1 MASRVAVVRAKYLSG
16 WIGPSDASRS
26 TAEPV
31 ALFGT
36 QSALASG
43 PQEAGEGPSY
53 ARMHSWKEL
62 QQALNA
68 LESRLPEANEQSTD
82 QVLTAC
88 GAVHAWSAPAQAAS
102 AGAFWPTRRAAVSPD
117 NRGAGKWQLQS
128 RELPPP
134 VSNQNWD
141 SAARQGCVQS
151 ACALRRA
158 GQTPGAA
165 STGSSTPS
173 PARPS
178 ALPDST
184 VR

>member
-53 ARMHSWKEL
+53 ARKHSWKEL

-88 GAVHAWSAPAQAAS
+88 GVVHALSPPAQAAS

-134 VSNQNWD
+134 VIKIGTRQLGR
-141 SAARQGCVQS
+141 AAFSR
-151 ACALRRA
+151 
-158 GQTPGAA
+158 
-165 STGSSTPS
+165 
-173 PARPS
+173 PAPCGE
-178 ALPDST
+178 PDKPLGPPQL
-184 VR
+184 VDQQRCELEVE